1 MAIPDFLGFSDPDVN
16 AGKMSTK
23 GYELNVSWNDHIG
36 DFSYGIAI
44 NFSDF
49 TSKMGDLQGT
59 QFLGDKVKMEGSE
72 FNEWYGYVSDGL
84 FLTEEDLKN
93 SPKSMIRTHQ
103 LGRY

>member
-1 MAIPDFLGFSDPDVN
+1 MLLAMAIPDFLGFSDPDVN

-59 QFLGDKVKMEGSE
+59 QFLGDKVK
-72 FNEWYGYVSDGL
+72 WKAV
-84 FLTEEDLKN
+84 N
-93 SPKSMIRTHQ
+93 SMSGMAM
-103 LGRY
+103 LAMVFS

>member
-49 TSKMGDLQGT
+49 TSKWGIYKEPNSSVT
-59 QFLGDKVKMEGSE
+59 K
-72 FNEWYGYVSDGL
+72 
-84 FLTEEDLKN
+84 LKWKAVN
-93 SPKSMIRTHQ
+93 SMSGMAM
-103 LGRY
+103 LAMVFS